1 MKPNPD
7 ARVKAWMQRQA
18 PSTLYLTCVSVAE
31 IKFGV
36 GILPEGKR
44 KRELTAIFEALMRL
58 YVGRVLSF
66 DLKAASQYAK
76 VSVAARAVGKTLP
89 TADGYIAAMAFAK
102 GYAVA
107 SRDEGP
113 FLAAGLEVINP
124 WN

>member
-18 PSTLYLTCVSVAE
+18 PSTLYLTSVSVAE
-31 IKFGV
+31 IRLGV

-44 KRELTAIFEALMRL
+44 KRELGAFFETLMRL
-58 YVGRVLSF
+58 YVGRILIF
-66 DLKAASQYAK
+66 DLDAASRYAE
-76 VSVAARAVGKTLP
+76 VAVAARAVGRTLP
-89 TADGYIAAMAFAK
+89 TADGFIAAMAFAR

-107 SRDEGP
+107 SRDKGP

-124 WN
+124 WD

>member
-7 ARVKAWMQRQA
+7 ARVKAWVQRQA
-18 PSTLYLTCVSVAE
+18 PSSLYLTSVSVAE

-44 KRELTAIFEALMRL
+44 KRELGEFFEVLMRL
-58 YVGRVLSF
+58 YVGRILIF
-66 DLKAASQYAK
+66 DLDASSQYAE
-76 VSVAARAVGKTLP
+76 VGVAARAVGKTLP
-89 TADGYIAAMAFAK
+89 IADGYIAAMAFAK

-107 SRDEGP
+107 SRDQGP

-124 WN
+124 WD